1 MNKIITIPLFLW
13 LFSTVVLAQ
22 DSIPVL
28 PKPVLEMVV
37 KSKDTT
43 KQHDPWEL
51 GLVLGGGYYLG
62 DLLSLGSVK
71 LNTFK
76 PGGAFFLR
84 NNVSNRFSLR
94 FQAMYTGIS
103 GNGLNLK
110 NSYEPVTSFSF
121 KSTIFESSILL
132 EWDFLGAKRFPS
144 KGGFNKIF
152 SPYIFVGAGVAS
164 SWTSPK
170 YPNNIPSKAANITK
184 DSIQARRT
192 NSMVTVPF
200 GIGAKLDVSRR
211 LMLAFEWGARPTFSD
226 YIDGISLSANKDNK
240 DWYNFGNVQ
249 LIYRFPYKPKP
260 VKSPSKDNDKN
271 PAFADKDG
279 DGIPDTADRCPDVAG
294 MLRGCPDADDDGV
307 SDLEDKCP
315 NEAGLVIFGG
325 CPDTDGDGI
334 PNADDECPDQAGVA
348 SNQGCPSGTEIDR
361 DGDGVPNTQDECPDI
376 PGKATFKGCPD
387 TDGDGVMDKE
397 DRCPVT
403 PGSAE
408 NRGCPVIRSETKET
422 LKFVTQNVLF
432 YTNSAKLTD
441 ESYVVLNK
449 VLDVLQDYPDYAML
463 ISGFTDNVG
472 SQASNQALSENRAAA
487 CLNYLVG
494 KGIDP
499 SRLVFRGFG
508 EVAPITTNESEQ
520 GRKLNRRVEFA
531 LFLK

>member
-1 MNKIITIPLFLW
+1 
-13 LFSTVVLAQ
+13 
-22 DSIPVL
+22 
-28 PKPVLEMVV
+28 
-37 KSKDTT
+37 
-43 KQHDPWEL
+43 
-51 GLVLGGGYYLG
+51 
-62 DLLSLGSVK
+62 
-71 LNTFK
+71 
-76 PGGAFFLR
+76 
-84 NNVSNRFSLR
+84 
-94 FQAMYTGIS
+94 
-103 GNGLNLK
+103 
-110 NSYEPVTSFSF
+110 
-121 KSTIFESSILL
+121 
-132 EWDFLGAKRFPS
+132 
-144 KGGFNKIF
+144 
-152 SPYIFVGAGVAS
+152 
-164 SWTSPK
+164 
-170 YPNNIPSKAANITK
+170 
-184 DSIQARRT
+184 
-192 NSMVTVPF
+192 
-200 GIGAKLDVSRR
+200 
-211 LMLAFEWGARPTFSD
+211 
-226 YIDGISLSANKDNK
+226 
-240 DWYNFGNVQ
+240 
-249 LIYRFPYKPKP
+249 
-260 VKSPSKDNDKN
+260 
-271 PAFADKDG
+271 
-279 DGIPDTADRCPDVAG
+279 

-334 PNADDECPDQAGVA
+334 PNADDECPEQAGVA

-403 PGSAE
+403 PGSME
-408 NRGCPVIRSETKET
+408 NRGCPVIRSETKEI

-508 EVAPITTNESEQ
+508 EVAPITTNDSEQ

>member
-1 MNKIITIPLFLW
+1 M
-13 LFSTVVLAQ
+13 
-22 DSIPVL
+22 
-28 PKPVLEMVV
+28 
-37 KSKDTT
+37 
-43 KQHDPWEL
+43 
-51 GLVLGGGYYLG
+51 
-62 DLLSLGSVK
+62 
-71 LNTFK
+71 
-76 PGGAFFLR
+76 
-84 NNVSNRFSLR
+84 
-94 FQAMYTGIS
+94 
-103 GNGLNLK
+103 
-110 NSYEPVTSFSF
+110 
-121 KSTIFESSILL
+121 
-132 EWDFLGAKRFPS
+132 PS
-144 KGGFNKIF
+144 
-152 SPYIFVGAGVAS
+152 
-164 SWTSPK
+164 
-170 YPNNIPSKAANITK
+170 
-184 DSIQARRT
+184 
-192 NSMVTVPF
+192 
-200 GIGAKLDVSRR
+200 
-211 LMLAFEWGARPTFSD
+211 
-226 YIDGISLSANKDNK
+226 NKDNK

-249 LIYRFPYKPKP
+249 LIYRFPYKAKP
-260 VKSPSKDNDKN
+260 VKSPSKVNVKN

-279 DGIPDTADRCPDVAG
+279 DGIPDSADRCPDVAG
-294 MLRGCPDADDDGV
+294 VLRGCPDADDDGV
-307 SDLEDKCP
+307 SDSEDKCP

-334 PNADDECPDQAGVA
+334 PNADDECPEQAGVA

-403 PGSAE
+403 PGSME
-408 NRGCPVIRSETKET
+408 NRGCPVIRSETKEI

-472 SQASNQALSENRAAA
+472 NQASNQALSENRAAA

-508 EVAPITTNESEQ
+508 EVAPITTNDSEQ